1 MRGKFVKHPFL
12 KYIAYRLK
20 LLFYPMAKQRLAW
33 LHHFNEGEPVEIGR
47 IISQSSKSQNFL
59 AMADK
64 PLKHVDRFVEMQ
76 V

>member
-1 MRGKFVKHPFL
+1 
-12 KYIAYRLK
+12 
-20 LLFYPMAKQRLAW
+20 MAKQILAW
-33 LHHFNEGEPVEIGR
+33 LHHLNEGEPVEIGR
-47 IISQSSKSQNFL
+47 IISQSSKSQKFL